1 MNGARGAVACAL
13 FVVGVIGASAQQQRP
28 AAEQPPPLPPGT
40 KTGNPTPGTPQ
51 PDPPNL
57 ADRITV
63 VGCVQA
69 ADKKAPGTSDSNDPS
84 DARFVLA
91 KAERRSNLPPGTGT
105 SSAAASASGG
115 TYRLRGID
123 SQLSPF
129 VGARVEVSG
138 EVVPSA
144 APDTASKAPV
154 LQIEFI
160 QKIAASCSQ

>member
-1 MNGARGAVACAL
+1 MKRARRAVVSAL
-13 FVVGVIGASAQQQRP
+13 FFAGALGVSAQQQP
-28 AAEQPPPLPPGT
+28 APEGPPPLPPGS

-57 ADRITV
+57 ADRVTV
-63 VGCVQA
+63 VGCVETAGNKPAGQ
-69 ADKKAPGTSDSNDPS
+69 SDPNNPS

-91 KAERRSNLPPGTGT
+91 KAERKNAVPPGTGT
-105 SSAAASASGG
+105 SSLAASSTSR

-138 EVVPSA
+138 EVVSDA
-144 APDTASKAPV
+144 TVERTNAPV
-154 LQIEFI
+154 LQVEFV
-160 QKIAASCSQ
+160 QKIAAKCS